1 VLLFTKRD
9 SPLSVCIHFLTI
21 AHTLSLFSVENN
33 QNDTHVKRMSEFAVE
48 AVAAAGNILIDE
60 DDPSAGRVHLSI
72 GFHSGQVVSNVIG
85 SLNPRN
91 RLFGNT
97 MNTASCMESLSAS
110 GKIQC
115 SEVSAVLLKEQAP

>member
-1 VLLFTKRD
+1 
-9 SPLSVCIHFLTI
+9 
-21 AHTLSLFSVENN
+21 
-33 QNDTHVKRMSEFAVE
+33 MSEFAVE
-48 AVAAAGNILIDE
+48 AVAVAGNILIDE
-60 DDPSAGRVHLSI
+60 DDPSAGRVHLRI

-97 MNTASCMESLSAS
+97 MNTASCMESLSAI